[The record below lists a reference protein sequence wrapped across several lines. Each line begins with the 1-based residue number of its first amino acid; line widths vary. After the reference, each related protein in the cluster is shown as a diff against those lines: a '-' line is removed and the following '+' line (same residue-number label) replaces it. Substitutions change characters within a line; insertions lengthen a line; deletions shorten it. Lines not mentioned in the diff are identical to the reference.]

1 MTDVRNVFLLSRI
14 TKQPAGSTSAGRPL
28 GRFPRTSGLR
38 DRPGH
43 NQGLWHVPLLGQRE
57 DSQDRTLRG
66 GPANRPYQR
75 GQAGAASSR
84 HRPAIA
90 RWSVLQGARRARGCP
105 GCYRPPPPP
114 AARGRPARTAAR
126 PAPANG
132 RRRREPRGS
141 GWSAPRPLRPAAAR
155 HRRPRAAPPPAAA
168 AGAGRPHRR
177 HFLGAPAAAR
187 LHQR

>member
-1 MTDVRNVFLLSRI
+1 MIDARNVLLLSRI

-28 GRFPRTSGLR
+28 GRFPCPSRLR
-38 DRPGH
+38 HRPGDNQRLCRVPSLGQCGD
-43 NQGLWHVPLLGQRE
+43 NQGW
-57 DSQDRTLRG
+57 TLRG
-66 GPANRPYQR
+66 SPANRPYR
-75 GQAGAASSR
+75 WGPAGAASGR

-90 RWSVLQGARRARGCP
+90 RPERGAGSAAGPRLPRLL
-105 GCYRPPPPP
+105 P
-114 AARGRPARTAAR
+114 AAPAPGSAGRPARTAAR

-132 RRRREPRGS
+132 RRRRGPRGG